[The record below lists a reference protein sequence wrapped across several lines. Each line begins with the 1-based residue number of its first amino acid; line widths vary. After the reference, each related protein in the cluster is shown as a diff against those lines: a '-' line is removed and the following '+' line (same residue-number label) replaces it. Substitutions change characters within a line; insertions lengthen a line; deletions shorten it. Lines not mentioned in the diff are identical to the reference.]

1 MPLRWFSLLA
11 LLVVFGWIVHLALES
26 RVLFR
31 VRAENGKLA
40 RAKGRA
46 PGTLLH
52 DLEDVFRRAKASGNV
67 TVRIRAGRAEVV
79 MSGLNANV
87 EQQVR
92 NVVGRF
98 PLARLRA
105 GQPIKERK

>member
-1 MPLRWFSLLA
+1 MTLRWFSLLA
-11 LLVVFGWIVHLALES
+11 LLLVFGVIIHLALES

-31 VRAENGKLA
+31 IRAQNGKVA

-52 DLEDVFRRAKASGNV
+52 DLSDVFRRAKATGDV
-67 TVRIRAGRAEVV
+67 TVRIRGGRAEVV
-79 MSGLNANV
+79 TSGLDANV

-105 GQPIKERK
+105 GQPIEERK